1 MNLEELCKKY
11 YYSESTVLNAF
22 PQVQRN
28 VLKKHGVLLEKQGR
42 GKKAIYIEHEK
53 PEEDQMRD
61 LRAFLDKNP
70 AIKEYFEGIEG

>member
-42 GKKAIYIEHEK
+42 GKKAIYIKKEKLKMDSYIPKKLEKTKEEHTT
-53 PEEDQMRD
+53 
-61 LRAFLDKNP
+61 L
-70 AIKEYFEGIEG
+70 I